1 MKNKEP
7 ELKNLKEIKSRIL
20 KALKKKENIILFGDA
35 DLDGITSAII
45 LEETI
50 QSLGFLK
57 PNIYF
62 PDREK
67 DGYGLQ
73 EESLEYL
80 KKYLPAIL
88 ILLDCGIGNIKEV
101 ELAKEMGF
109 EVIIIDHHEI
119 LDKLPKAD
127 LILNPKQKNDKYPFK
142 SFANCGLCFKLAEKL
157 FDKDFSPGIKKTFL
171 ELVALATI
179 ADMMPL
185 EDENLEFVQEGIE
198 GIENSFRPGILA
210 ILELVRANNV
220 LSNNFDLIRKSASI
234 LNISEQEDHLTQSYL
249 LLTEKDINRARELAK
264 IIFENAQRRYAQIEE
279 ITEELIQTIDSSSKF
294 IIIGSKDIPLV
305 ATGAIASRLC
315 QRFQKPVF
323 IFHQGK
329 EFSRGS
335 VRTPQGI
342 DSVEILK
349 KSSQFL
355 LEGFGGHPPAAGFAI
370 RNENLES
377 WKKYLQDY
385 FKSI

>member
-1 MKNKEP
+1 MPKEA
-7 ELKNLKEIKSRIL
+7 ELKNLEKIRKKIL
-20 KALKKKENIILFGDA
+20 KAIKEEKRIILYGDA
-35 DLDGITSAII
+35 DLDGTCSVIL
-45 LEETI
+45 LEETL
-50 QSLGFLK
+50 QSFGFSK
-57 PNIYF
+57 INVYF

-73 EESLEYL
+73 EESLKYL
-80 KKYLPAIL
+80 QKYLPAIL

-101 ELAKEMGF
+101 ELAKKMGF

-119 LDKLPKAD
+119 LEKLPKAD

-142 SFANCGLCFKLAEKL
+142 NFSNCGLCFKLVEKL
-157 FDKDFSPGIKKTFL
+157 FYKKFSQAIRKTFL

-185 EDENLEFVQEGIE
+185 EDENLELVQEGTQN
-198 GIENSFRPGILA
+198 IENSFRPGILS
-210 ILELVRANNV
+210 IFEIIQENNNF
-220 LSNNFDLIRKSASI
+220 SNKFDLIKKSASI
-234 LNISEQEDHLTQSYL
+234 LNISENEDHLTQTYL
-249 LLTEKDINRARELAK
+249 LLTEKNFEKSKKLAK
-264 IIFENAQRRYAQIEE
+264 IIFENAQKRYAQIEE
-279 ITEELIQTIDSSSKF
+279 ITEELIQTIDPSARF
-294 IIIGSKDIPLV
+294 IIVGSKDIPLV

-315 QRFQKPVF
+315 QRFKKPVF